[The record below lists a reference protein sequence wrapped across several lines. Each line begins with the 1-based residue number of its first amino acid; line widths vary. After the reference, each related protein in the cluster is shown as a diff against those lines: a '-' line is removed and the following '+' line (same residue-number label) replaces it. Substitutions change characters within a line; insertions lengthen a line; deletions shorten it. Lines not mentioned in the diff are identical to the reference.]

1 MPSTFSASLYGGM
14 PRHRRRRMV
23 ALMVIAGALSLIAG
37 AITGAGGRT
46 TAAPH
51 LVRGTGFLG
60 RIRQLAGDGA
70 GSFTG
75 AERQA
80 ENIAINRTLSY
91 TPYVRIAG
99 GQHREIALTFDDG
112 PGPYTPQVLSILERN
127 KVP

>member
-1 MPSTFSASLYGGM
+1 MDDGSTALRTREEPGQIAAGELAPERPRRVVL

-23 ALMVIAGALSLIAG
+23 ALLVIAGALSLIAG

-51 LVRGTGFLG
+51 LVRGTGFFG

-80 ENIAINRTLSY
+80 ENIAI
-91 TPYVRIAG
+91 
-99 GQHREIALTFDDG
+99 
-112 PGPYTPQVLSILERN
+112 
-127 KVP
+127 